1 MFGGGLRDWWRRG
14 TFNGGRVEILHT
26 SNEFVCHE
34 LLVYNEMNL
43 YIDGMEGTVK
53 MQMQEA
59 SPYQQ
64 VLNNIRQLSPAEQLA
79 LVSDIV
85 TDLRDSYA
93 GDELSEAAVLAES
106 PTFYRLIEN
115 GLEQVKAGQAR
126 PIEGLLD
133 EL

>member
-1 MFGGGLRDWWRRG
+1 
-14 TFNGGRVEILHT
+14 
-26 SNEFVCHE
+26 
-34 LLVYNEMNL
+34 
-43 YIDGMEGTVK
+43 

-64 VLNNIRQLSPAEQLA
+64 VLDNIRQLSPAEQLA

-85 TDLRDSYA
+85 AELRESYA
-93 GDELSEAAVLAES
+93 EDKLSEATILAES
-106 PTFYRLIEN
+106 PAFYRLIEN